1 MLFRFASLSS
11 LFLVGSLLITVGCQT
26 GKLPDPNSE
35 NEIANYPEIMMRN
48 LVNWRTKLD
57 RKVAKRELTPDQ
69 RDTMMSEKT
78 NEYLKLITPDLATE
92 ENAWVYGDLFRDGGR
107 WDDAY
112 RLYDAARKAAKT
124 DDRRVNDSLR
134 FARAAAKLKRHDEAL
149 AAVKSTFD
157 SPAEEKAPILPAV
170 LYEVVAAAEEDKKA
184 PYSKYAKVL
193 EEAIKQHLVTQVD
206 ASTDPGKAFLAAKP
220 THLSRAWSKV
230 VGLYQEGGDLNSAR
244 AAIKR
249 ADDVMRQ
256 SAIL

>member
-1 MLFRFASLSS
+1 MNLRSAPLSS
-11 LFLVGSLLITVGCQT
+11 LLIAGLCILAGGCQS

-57 RKVAKRELTPDQ
+57 RKVAKKELSTEQ
-69 RDTMMSEKT
+69 RDAMMAEKT
-78 NEYLKLITPDLATE
+78 NEYLQLISPEMATE
-92 ENAWVYGDLFRDGGR
+92 DNAWIYGDLFRDGGR

-112 RLYDAARKAAKT
+112 RLYDAARRSAKT
-124 DDRRVNDSLR
+124 EDRRVNDSLR
-134 FARAAAKLKRHDEAL
+134 FARAAAKLKKHDEAL
-149 AAVKSTFD
+149 AAIKDTFD
-157 SPAEEKAPILPAV
+157 TPAEEKAPILPAV

-184 PYSKYAKVL
+184 PFVQYAKVL

-206 ASTDPGKAFLAAKP
+206 RSTDPGRAFLAAKP

-230 VGLYQEGGDLNSAR
+230 VGLYQSGGDLNAAR